1 MHASEYEQK
10 PVDVTESANKFAS
23 SQYRIATSGAQ
34 YVQPLEPNGCER
46 RTMIPRA
53 DQRAMRIKTKS
64 VARTSSGQLTPL

>member
-1 MHASEYEQK
+1 LIVHASEYEQK

-23 SQYRIATSGAQ
+23 SQDHIAISGAQ

-53 DQRAMRIKTKS
+53 DQRAI
-64 VARTSSGQLTPL
+64 AHQN